1 MTIRMG
7 INPLT
12 WTNDDMP
19 ELGAETPLE
28 VCLSEAR
35 EAGYAGIELGQ
46 KFPRDA
52 ATLGPVLARHGLA
65 LASGWYGSRL
75 LERDV
80 EAEMAAAEPHI
91 ALLLALGCT
100 AMVHAEVS
108 LAVHGART
116 TNLSRRPVLTDAQWD
131 VLAPRLAEMGRL
143 LAARGLAL
151 AYHHH
156 MGTVIQ
162 TAAEIDR
169 LMASTGPE
177 VGLLLD
183 TGHLSFAGGDPARAA
198 ARHAARINHVHCKD
212 VRADVL
218 RDVRARDTSFLDAVL
233 AGVFTVPGDGSV
245 DYPAVLAP
253 LAARGYAGW
262 LVVEAEQDPAK
273 AHPLTYARMGFRN
286 LARLARAAGFT
297 PPPGAPAAA

>member
-1 MTIRMG
+1 MSIRLG

-28 VCLSEAR
+28 VCLAEAR
-35 EAGYAGIELGQ
+35 QAGFAGVELGN

-52 ATLGPVLARHGLA
+52 TTLGPILARHRLT

-80 EAEMAAAEPHI
+80 EAEMAAAEPHL

-108 LAVHGART
+108 FAVHGART
-116 TNLSRRPVLTDAQWD
+116 TPLSRRPVLTDAQWN
-131 VLAPRLAEMGRL
+131 VLAPRLSEMGRR

-156 MGTVIQ
+156 MGTVIE
-162 TAAEIDR
+162 TEAEIDR
-169 LMASTGPE
+169 LMASTAPE

-183 TGHLSFAGGDPARAA
+183 TGHLTFAGGNPAGAA
-198 ARHAARINHVHCKD
+198 RRHAARVVHVHCKD

-253 LAARGYAGW
+253 LAAQGYAGW

-273 AHPLTYARMGFRN
+273 AHPLTYARMGFAN
-286 LARLARAAGFT
+286 LDRLARAAGFT